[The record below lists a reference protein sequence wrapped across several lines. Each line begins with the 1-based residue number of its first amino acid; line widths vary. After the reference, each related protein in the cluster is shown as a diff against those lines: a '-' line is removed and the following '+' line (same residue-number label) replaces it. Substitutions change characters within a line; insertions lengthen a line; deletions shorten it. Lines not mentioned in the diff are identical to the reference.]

1 VGEWRNDPAGYRA
14 WAYGSLWLPAAL
26 LGGLLVVTL
35 GTEFVL
41 AWQSHQRLQPISR
54 HIGQMVKLQA
64 VNIEL
69 QRELVE
75 NLRAESDFTA
85 AERGEMAAD
94 LKAILD
100 ANVLLSGDT
109 GALVAAALGA
119 LSDLSKGP
127 KQALILA
134 LVQTRKAVELE
145 ARAHQALVSKIDRG
159 MALELR
165 IGAITLVL
173 FPVGAALL
181 LYLMRRRILAP
192 LERLSFLMT
201 LLGRRDYTKASV
213 ESVDPL
219 LRPLTENYNAMV
231 TRLAELEMEHASR
244 ERHLE
249 SQVSNA
255 TQTLLEQQ
263 RSLADTERLAAVGET
278 MARIAHELR
287 NPLAGVKMAFGN
299 LRREMAQESQ
309 SQEYTE
315 RVNIIAA
322 ELDRIIAVLNA
333 LLDQSRQNP
342 EPLRDINV
350 GRAVADLL
358 TLVRYQIPVGIVLR
372 QDIPDELVCRL
383 PDAMLRQ
390 ALLNLI
396 LNARHALGEGH
407 GTIALEGR
415 VEQGML
421 KLSVCDD
428 GPGFPADVLDAGI
441 RAFVSRRAD
450 GMGLGLSMVQRF
462 VRAQGGEV
470 KLSNREPHGACV
482 TLELPCGRVDV

>member
-1 VGEWRNDPAGYRA
+1 MGEWRNYPAGPRA
-14 WAYGSLWLPAAL
+14 WVYGSLWLPAAL

-75 NLRAESDFTA
+75 NLRAESEFTA

-100 ANVLLSGDT
+100 ANVLLSDDT
-109 GALVAAALGA
+109 GALVSAALGA
-119 LSDLSKGP
+119 LTDLSKGP

-159 MALELR
+159 TALELR

-173 FPVGAALL
+173 FPVGAVLL

-192 LERLSFLMT
+192 LDRLSFLMT

-231 TRLAELEMEHASR
+231 TRLAELELEHDSR

-287 NPLAGVKMAFGN
+287 NPLAGVKMA
-299 LRREMAQESQ
+299 
-309 SQEYTE
+309 
-315 RVNIIAA
+315 
-322 ELDRIIAVLNA
+322 
-333 LLDQSRQNP
+333 
-342 EPLRDINV
+342 
-350 GRAVADLL
+350 
-358 TLVRYQIPVGIVLR
+358 
-372 QDIPDELVCRL
+372 
-383 PDAMLRQ
+383 
-390 ALLNLI
+390 
-396 LNARHALGEGH
+396 
-407 GTIALEGR
+407 
-415 VEQGML
+415 
-421 KLSVCDD
+421 
-428 GPGFPADVLDAGI
+428 
-441 RAFVSRRAD
+441 
-450 GMGLGLSMVQRF
+450 
-462 VRAQGGEV
+462 
-470 KLSNREPHGACV
+470 
-482 TLELPCGRVDV
+482 